1 MRFVDNIFGE
11 EVYGLISIFGVVGNN
26 VVANLTFVEKG
37 CGKVASCVGTYNLK
51 DPYNTAE
58 FYNFK
63 SWDKLN
69 NMMIEIVSHPIGYK
83 PPKHPEKWYTAPEG
97 VYKEGLKELEKLR
110 KLGVI

>member
-69 NMMIEIVSHPIGYK
+69 NMWLNILKDSTARNPKLWYMIPDR
-83 PPKHPEKWYTAPEG
+83 
-97 VYKEGLKELEKLR
+97 LLEVGGR
-110 KLGVI
+110 ENFYKLGDLI